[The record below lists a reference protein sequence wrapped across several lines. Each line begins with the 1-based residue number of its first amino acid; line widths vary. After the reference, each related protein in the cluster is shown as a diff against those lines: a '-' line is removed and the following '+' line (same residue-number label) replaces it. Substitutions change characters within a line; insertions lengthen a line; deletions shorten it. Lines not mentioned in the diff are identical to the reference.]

1 MKDTITTKI
10 IPKTHKSVLLF
21 LVFTFFLGFLTFVA
35 LLEGF
40 SIDHLK
46 FGGVKVEK
54 LYLKWD
60 KALHI
65 KATKIDLTELSRDDV
80 PLTLKPLSKLPRV
93 IRWIEGWVDSIHI
106 TVIQYKDFKGSLHFQ
121 KNSIGNVTFGNSA
134 TRCEGTFELNE
145 TDFRLVLP
153 SCRVKEANLSAALS
167 INLRDQSIRSDI
179 GLILPQTPLLNLSF
193 VGDNDT
199 LRFSVKAQTT
209 LTTIKPL
216 IDFLH
221 LDPEVTP
228 WIIDYA
234 KASSI
239 QIGRLEGLFHYDHPE
254 ELIET
259 LTANATVM
267 NGEYTFASGF
277 EPIHS
282 PRIDL
287 HFSKGKLHIFPRNGT
302 FYALP
307 TEDSRVVIDFTTPH
321 TMLNVYIK
329 TAHAKLGDPIVS
341 LLKFYDIHL
350 PIKQLKGECDVNLYL
365 SINLHDFETAVK
377 GVFKPSSSEILL
389 DLIPLKTEGGI
400 VKIDRNHVTFE
411 NFIAHYGEDVAH
423 ARVEGDYNTAT

>member
-65 KATKIDLTELSRDDV
+65 KASKIDLTELSHDDA

-179 GLILPQTPLLNLSF
+179 G
-193 VGDNDT
+193 
-199 LRFSVKAQTT
+199 
-209 LTTIKPL
+209 
-216 IDFLH
+216 
-221 LDPEVTP
+221 
-228 WIIDYA
+228 
-234 KASSI
+234 
-239 QIGRLEGLFHYDHPE
+239 
-254 ELIET
+254 
-259 LTANATVM
+259 
-267 NGEYTFASGF
+267 
-277 EPIHS
+277 
-282 PRIDL
+282 
-287 HFSKGKLHIFPRNGT
+287 
-302 FYALP
+302 
-307 TEDSRVVIDFTTPH
+307 
-321 TMLNVYIK
+321 
-329 TAHAKLGDPIVS
+329 
-341 LLKFYDIHL
+341 
-350 PIKQLKGECDVNLYL
+350 
-365 SINLHDFETAVK
+365 
-377 GVFKPSSSEILL
+377 
-389 DLIPLKTEGGI
+389 
-400 VKIDRNHVTFE
+400 
-411 NFIAHYGEDVAH
+411 
-423 ARVEGDYNTAT
+423 